1 MTKQADKHRKL
12 SIVIT
17 KTDFDRLWRL
27 AEAYEARDREVAQEL
42 MSELDRARVVEDR
55 RIPDGVIRMGS
66 AVRYESDHGVRTVT
80 LVFPGEAD
88 IASGRVSIL
97 TPIGAALLGLSAG
110 QSIAWNARDGKAHIL
125 RVFDVEQAQASASS
139 AI

>member
-1 MTKQADKHRKL
+1 MTKQADKHRKP

-55 RIPDGVIRMGS
+55 RIPDGVIRIGS

-80 LVFPGEAD
+80 SSFRGRRTSRAAGFQSLRR
-88 IASGRVSIL
+88 SGLRCW
-97 TPIGAALLGLSAG
+97 ALPA
-110 QSIAWNARDGKAHIL
+110 NR
-125 RVFDVEQAQASASS
+125 
-139 AI
+139 